1 MKLWQIVGGAAA
13 LTITLA
19 GCAQKSA
26 YVPTQ
31 AAGNPAAAQTQ
42 IQGPA
47 VTGSLIYVSALRC
60 RRTPY

>member
-26 YVPTQ
+26 DVPTQ
-31 AAGNPAAAQTQ
+31 A
-42 IQGPA
+42 
-47 VTGSLIYVSALRC
+47 VTRRLRK
-60 RRTPY
+60 RRFRARR

>member
-26 YVPTQ
+26 DVPTQ
-31 AAGNPAAAQTQ
+31 AAANADS
-42 IQGPA
+42 GP
-47 VTGSLIYVSALRC
+47 GGDRFG
-60 RRTPY
+60 